1 MVCAILPQHLVEGRA
16 AGDPAA
22 APRRGTGHQRSFH
35 RTLTGTD
42 RRRSS
47 RRSSSREGPPT
58 ILVFDGDRRCGAR
71 AWNLS
76 VGAHVLA
83 AGRGAGFDGDL
94 RSGWR
99 TRNPFGGERG
109 FDGDGRCGVR
119 ARNRSCDGNLSSFS
133 WQKIKGGRRG
143 IRNSIR
149 KQTKIKMKGQHT
161 DSPPAQRSRGL
172 HLQMSARQRSFQRSL
187 PAFADVDVDAG
198 APLGD
203 PPTEPRERER
213 RRTKS
218 TAVERAEVEGRAAG
232 DPPAEP
238 R

>member
-83 AGRGAGFDGDL
+83 GGRGAGFDGDL

-109 FDGDGRCGVR
+109 FDGDGRCGAR
-119 ARNRSCDGNLSSFS
+119 ARNRSGGAYGFHGDRRCRARDRNRSNYAYIFDGD
-133 WQKIKGGRRG
+133 RRC
-143 IRNSIR
+143 
-149 KQTKIKMKGQHT
+149 
-161 DSPPAQRSRGL
+161 
-172 HLQMSARQRSFQRSL
+172 
-187 PAFADVDVDAG
+187 
-198 APLGD
+198 
-203 PPTEPRERER
+203 
-213 RRTKS
+213 
-218 TAVERAEVEGRAAG
+218 EGRGPVTAPAARTSSKATGAAG
-232 DPPAEP
+232 RGPGTAPAARASLTATCPGSVGKKSKEEEGVLGTQLENKQ